1 MTRMALNNRS
11 SYIPPRS
18 VCLVANPEK
27 DIANR
32 ELRKLSAA
40 LRKRKIGVRPA
51 KEFEKSDA
59 VITLGGDGTILAIAG
74 RAAHAGI
81 PVLGVNMGRLGF
93 MTAIGIKRVYSILDE
108 WLKGHWP
115 VSERLMLDVQVPRLK
130 RSFLALN
137 DAVLRIGS
145 VTRVTRISASIE
157 HEDLGLFTGDGVIV
171 ATPTGS
177 TAYSMSAHGP
187 VVHPE
192 VEALVLTPIC
202 AHSFS
207 QRPVVFPA
215 GHTLE
220 LRIEDHRKGN
230 DVQLCLDGQRVI
242 PLKSGDGVS
251 VTGADRRLKLFQDPE
266 MNYFGMLREKLSWGV
281 R

>member
-1 MTRMALNNRS
+1 LG
-11 SYIPPRS
+11 
-18 VCLVANPEK
+18 
-27 DIANR
+27 
-32 ELRKLSAA
+32 AA
-40 LRKRKIGVRPA
+40 LKKKGLEVRPV
-51 KEFEKSDA
+51 KDLEKSDA
-59 VITLGGDGTILAIAG
+59 VITLGGDGTILRVAG
-74 RAAHAGI
+74 DAARAGI
-81 PVLGVNMGRLGF
+81 PVFGVNVGRLGF
-93 MTAIGIKRVYSILDE
+93 MTAVGINRVYSVLDD
-108 WLKGHWP
+108 WLKGGWP
-115 VSERLMLDVQVPRLK
+115 VGERLMLEVQLPGMK
-130 RSFLALN
+130 KSYLALN

-145 VTRVTRISASIE
+145 VTRVTRISAAIE

-192 VEALVLTPIC
+192 VEALILTPIC

-215 GHTLE
+215 GDTLE
-220 LRIEDHRKGN
+220 LRVEDHRKGN

-242 PLKSGDGVS
+242 PLKSGDV
-251 VTGADRRLKLFQDPE
+251 VRITGADRRLKLFQDPKL
-266 MNYFGMLREKLSWGV
+266 NYFGMLREKLLWGA